1 MVSGLVD
8 AVAVVQGETGVGAGK
23 RGVYKQQQEL
33 VFLHSVC
40 FYFAAYMRVRPTL
53 LGM

>member
-33 VFLHSVC
+33 VFLHMFLFCCV
-40 FYFAAYMRVRPTL
+40 YARQADTV
-53 LGM
+53 GM